1 MCISR
6 KTFTIGILVTVFIA
20 CMIFRADNVSA
31 ITGDK
36 DYLTLLSYNGY
47 GTEIKLS
54 GIKDVNTVTCECS
67 NDDVADV
74 STNGWTVFVRPKKAG
89 EATITVRQ
97 NDDEPFICSLNVVAP
112 EVSFRHDEIVFDI
125 FENKE
130 EFGADSNMV
139 EPDNDLK
146 ESVLSYPETD
156 DYSLNL
162 NKWEFDKITSSN
174 SSVLLVHS
182 SKYGSPWFEIFK
194 AGTAILT
201 GTTKTGVTAQCKI
214 TVTQNYVNQRKAAWQ
229 KEYDKE
235 VYADMKKLI
244 KDYPY
249 YLYEKEY
256 YCPVGYEDSPIKT
269 KLIINGKTY
278 KKGKYVKNKA
288 QIAVSH
294 YLKGDKLIVKVGK
307 KKYTWKI
314 KKDCRKPFD
323 PKKKTSP
330 YRGKVKYKFKV
341 PGYNK
346 NTKMKIYM
354 KDKYNKVFYKRN
366 VVGDWIK

>member
-1 MCISR
+1 M
-6 KTFTIGILVTVFIA
+6 
-20 CMIFRADNVSA
+20 
-31 ITGDK
+31 
-36 DYLTLLSYNGY
+36 
-47 GTEIKLS
+47 
-54 GIKDVNTVTCECS
+54 
-67 NDDVADV
+67 
-74 STNGWTVFVRPKKAG
+74 
-89 EATITVRQ
+89 
-97 NDDEPFICSLNVVAP
+97 
-112 EVSFRHDEIVFDI
+112 
-125 FENKE
+125 
-130 EFGADSNMV
+130 
-139 EPDNDLK
+139 
-146 ESVLSYPETD
+146 
-156 DYSLNL
+156 
-162 NKWEFDKITSSN
+162 
-174 SSVLLVHS
+174 
-182 SKYGSPWFEIFK
+182 
-194 AGTAILT
+194 
-201 GTTKTGVTAQCKI
+201 
-214 TVTQNYVNQRKAAWQ
+214 NQRKAAWQ
-229 KEYDKE
+229 RAYDKE
-235 VYADMKKLI
+235 MYQEMKRLI

-256 YCPVGYEDSPIKT
+256 YCPVGYEDSSIKT

-278 KKGKYVKNKA
+278 KKGKYALFDYGGHQKEKEYVIRIPQLKNGTKVKWVLYYKDKKLYKTFKDGRDYPEINIKAKYKKNKA

>member
-74 STNGWTVFVRPKKAG
+74 STNGWTVFVRPKNAG

-112 EVSFRHDEIVFDI
+112 EVSFRHDEIVFD
-125 FENKE
+125 
-130 EFGADSNMV
+130 
-139 EPDNDLK
+139 
-146 ESVLSYPETD
+146 
-156 DYSLNL
+156 
-162 NKWEFDKITSSN
+162 
-174 SSVLLVHS
+174 
-182 SKYGSPWFEIFK
+182 
-194 AGTAILT
+194 
-201 GTTKTGVTAQCKI
+201 
-214 TVTQNYVNQRKAAWQ
+214 
-229 KEYDKE
+229 
-235 VYADMKKLI
+235 ADMKKLI

-278 KKGKYVKNKA
+278 KKGKYVLYDYSDYQRKKEYVIRIPQLKNGTKVKWVLYYKDKKLYKTFKDGRDYPEINIKAKYKKNKA

-346 NTKMKIYM
+346 NTKMTIYM